1 MAIKDPDFGSL
12 HEFFIN
18 SAYKIHQPDTTFMME
33 KEGDQYKNISYRET
47 ILNIEKWAAY
57 LYHIGIRKGDK
68 IAIIL
73 DNCPEFI
80 YLDQALQ
87 KLGGVNVSIYPTL
100 TPEETAFIINDSESR
115 AVLVGNPF
123 LLKKFQK
130 VEDKCPSVIRIFTA
144 FDSKSGDT
152 KIITVDEL
160 KQKGE
165 ELWPSLRQEIE
176 SILPTILHNDLAAL
190 IYTSGTTGVP
200 KGTML
205 SHYNFMSNCYDAKE
219 LCPTI
224 NKHDRFLSF
233 LPLSHVYE
241 RMAGYYLPTFI
252 GAQIAFAESIEKISQ
267 NFMEAKPTIMTCVPR
282 LLERL
287 EARIRANADA
297 KGGISA
303 KIFYWSLKVGENYRH
318 KQEDKK
324 LIGPVLKLQHTLAEK
339 LVFSKIKEKL
349 GGRLKLLVSGG
360 GALPQHVGEFF
371 GNVGIRCQQGYGL
384 TETSPFVTVNEYER
398 QVHGTSGRVAPRQ
411 QVAIQDIET
420 KNILTLQTYDSF
432 RPDFESAEGEILCKG
447 PNIMLGYYNN
457 PVETALVMDAE
468 GWFHTGDIG
477 KFEKGYLK
485 ITDRYKNMLKTSL
498 GKNIYPTPI
507 ENAYLQSEK
516 IEQIFI
522 IGDKKEYVT
531 AIIIPK
537 EDHLKDFFGLNK
549 SFFEGGDDVIEDSKI
564 KSWLEEDIKKL
575 SQSLSNYARIRDFV
589 VKRKPFSVETGE
601 LTVTL
606 KQKRKI
612 IEEKYQQWIEK
623 LYQKTKSDA

>member
-1 MAIKDPDFGSL
+1 MAIKDPDFKSL
-12 HEFFIN
+12 HEFLLN
-18 SAYKIHQPDTTFMME
+18 SANVIHKPADTFMME
-33 KEGDQYKNISYRET
+33 KKDNTYVSISYAET
-47 ILNIEKWAAY
+47 LENINYWSAY
-57 LYHIGIRKGDK
+57 LHSIGIRKGDK
-68 IAIIL
+68 LAIIL
-73 DNCPEFI
+73 ENCPEFI
-80 YLDQALQ
+80 YFDQALQ
-87 KLGGVNVSIYPTL
+87 KLGAVNVSIYPTL
-100 TPEETAFIINDSESR
+100 TAEETAFILNDSESK
-115 AVLVGNPF
+115 AVLLGNHFQFKKFNKIEHECPKIKNVF
-123 LLKKFQK
+123 LAFDHKGTDEKTTTIEELKK
-130 VEDKCPSVIRIFTA
+130 
-144 FDSKSGDT
+144 
-152 KIITVDEL
+152 
-160 KQKGE
+160 KGKA
-165 ELWPSLRQEIE
+165 LYPSLKNDIDA
-176 SILPTILHNDLAAL
+176 ILPQIGHDDLAAL

-205 SHYNFMSNCYDAKE
+205 SHYNFMSNCYDGKD
-219 LCPTI
+219 LCPSI
-224 NKHDRFLSF
+224 NKDDRFLSF

-241 RMAGYYLPTFI
+241 RMAGYYLPTYI
-252 GAQIAFAESIEKISQ
+252 GAQIAFAESIEKIAQ
-267 NFMEAKPTIMTCVPR
+267 NFMEAQPTIMTCVPR

-287 EARIRANADA
+287 EARIRNNAIT

-303 KIFYWSLKVGENYRH
+303 KIFFWSLRIGEKYRL
-318 KQEDKK
+318 KRENKAA
-324 LIGPVLKLQHTLAEK
+324 IGPLLGIQHAIAEK
-339 LVFSKIKEKL
+339 LVFSKIKSKL

-384 TETSPFVTVNEYER
+384 TETSPFVSVNEFER

-420 KNILTLQTYDSF
+420 KQIITLQTYDSF
-432 RPDFESAEGEILCKG
+432 RPDFESGEGEIICKG
-447 PNIMLGYYNN
+447 PNIMKGYYNN
-457 PVETALVMDAE
+457 PEETALVMDAE

-507 ENAYLQSEK
+507 ENTYLQSDK

-549 SFFEGGDDVIEDSKI
+549 DFFVDEADVIEDEKI
-564 KSWLEEDIKKL
+564 KKWIEEDVKKL
-575 SQSLSNYARIRDFV
+575 SQSLSNYARIRDFI
-589 VKRKPFSVETGE
+589 VKRKPFSVESGE

-612 IEEKYQQWIEK
+612 IEERYNFWIEK
-623 LYQKTKSDA
+623 LYQKENA

>member
-1 MAIKDPDFGSL
+1 MPIKDPDFGSL
-12 HEFFIN
+12 HEFFMN
-18 SAYKIHQPDTTFMME
+18 SAYHIHQPDTTFMME
-33 KEGDQYKNISYRET
+33 KDGKDYKSISYRET
-47 ILNIEKWAAY
+47 IANIEKWAAY

-68 IAIIL
+68 VAIIL
-73 DNCPEFI
+73 ENCPEFI

-100 TPEETAFIINDSESR
+100 TAEETAFILNDSESK
-115 AVLVGNPF
+115 AVLLGNPF

-130 VEDKCPSVIRIFTA
+130 EESKCPHIQKIFTA
-144 FDSKSGDT
+144 FDPKVENPG
-152 KIITVDEL
+152 IISVDQL
-160 KQKGE
+160 KQEGAI
-165 ELWPSLRQEIE
+165 LWPGLKDEIE
-176 SILPTILHNDLAAL
+176 AILPTIMHNDLSAL

-219 LCPTI
+219 LCSSI
-224 NKHDRFLSF
+224 NKEDRFLSF

-287 EARIRANADA
+287 EARIRNNAVS
-297 KGGISA
+297 KGGLTT
-303 KIFYWSLKVGENYRH
+303 KIFFWSLKVGEAYRY
-318 KQEDKK
+318 KMEEKRMP
-324 LIGPVLKLQHTLAEK
+324 GPFLKAQHMLAEK
-339 LVFSKIKEKL
+339 LVFSKIKAKL
-349 GGRLKLLVSGG
+349 GGNLKLLVSGG

-371 GNVGIRCQQGYGL
+371 GNIGIRCQQGYGL
-384 TETSPFVTVNEYER
+384 TETSPFVSVNEFER

-420 KNILTLQTYDSF
+420 KQMLTIQTYDSF
-432 RPDFESAEGEILCKG
+432 RPDFESGEGEILCKG

-457 PVETALVMDAE
+457 PEETALVMDAD

-507 ENAYLQSEK
+507 ENTYLQSEK

-549 SFFEGGDDVIEDSKI
+549 DFFESPHDVIEDEKI

-575 SQSLSNYARIRDFV
+575 SQSLSNYARIRNFI

-612 IEEKYQQWIEK
+612 IEQNYQNWIEK
-623 LYQKTKSDA
+623 LYQQN

>member
-1 MAIKDPDFGSL
+1 MEIKDPDFGSL
-12 HEFFIN
+12 HEFLLN
-18 SAYKIHQPDTTFMME
+18 SAYKIHNPDHVFLME
-33 KEGDQYKNISYRET
+33 KVGNEYQNITYKETFENI
-47 ILNIEKWAAY
+47 NKWAAY
-57 LYHIGIRKGDK
+57 LHHIGVRKGDK
-68 IAIIL
+68 LSIIL
-73 DNCPEFI
+73 ENCPEFI
-80 YLDQALQ
+80 YFDQALQ
-87 KLGGVNVSIYPTL
+87 KLGAVNVSIYPTL
-100 TPEETAFIINDSESR
+100 TPDETAFILNDSESI

-130 VEDKCPSVIRIFTA
+130 VESQCPKIQKVFTT
-144 FDSKSGDT
+144 FESNIESN
-152 KIITVDEL
+152 KIISVE
-160 KQKGE
+160 KAKAIGE
-165 ELWPSLRQEIE
+165 DLWPGLESEI
-176 SILPTILHNDLAAL
+176 SKILPSIQHNDLAAL

-205 SHYNFMSNCYDAKE
+205 SHYNFMSNCYDAKD

-224 NKHDRFLSF
+224 NKEDRFLSF

-241 RMAGYYLPTFI
+241 RMAGYYLPSFI

-267 NFMEAKPTIMTCVPR
+267 NFTEATPSIMTCVPR

-287 EARIRANADA
+287 ESRIKGNALA
-297 KGGISA
+297 KGGLAA
-303 KIFYWSLKVGENYRH
+303 KIFLWSLQVGEKYRLS
-318 KQEDKK
+318 KEENKS
-324 LIGPVLKLQHTLAEK
+324 IGFILSLQHRLADK
-339 LVFSKIKEKL
+339 LVFSKIKSKL
-349 GGRLKLLVSGG
+349 GGKLKLLVSGG

-371 GNVGIRCQQGYGL
+371 GNIGIRCQQGFGL
-384 TETSPFVTVNEYER
+384 TETSPFVTVNEFER

-420 KNILTLQTYDSF
+420 KKIITIQTYHNF
-432 RPDFESAEGEILCKG
+432 KPDFESAEGEILCKG

-457 PVETALVMDAE
+457 PSETALVMDAE

-507 ENAYLQSEK
+507 ENIYLQSDK

-522 IGDKKEYVT
+522 IGDKKEFVT

-549 SFFEGGDDVIEDSKI
+549 QFFEDETDVILDEKI
-564 KSWLEEDIKKL
+564 KNWIQEDIKKL

-589 VKRKPFSVETGE
+589 VKRKPFTVDTGE

-606 KQKRKI
+606 KQKRKV
-612 IEEKYQQWIEK
+612 IEDRYKIWIEK
-623 LYQKTKSDA
+623 MYE

>member
-1 MAIKDPDFGSL
+1 MATKDPDFKSL
-12 HEFFIN
+12 HEFLLN
-18 SAYKIHQPDTTFMME
+18 SANVIHNPESTFLME
-33 KEGDQYKNISYRET
+33 KDGNTFKEISYKET
-47 ILNIEKWAAY
+47 LENVNAWAAY
-57 LYHIGIRKGDK
+57 MHSIGIRKGDK
-68 IAIIL
+68 LAIIL
-73 DNCPEFI
+73 ENCPEFI
-80 YLDQALQ
+80 YFDQALQ
-87 KLGGVNVSIYPTL
+87 KLGAVNVSIYPTL
-100 TPEETAFIINDSESR
+100 TAEETAFILNDSDSK
-115 AVLVGNPF
+115 AVLLGNPF
-123 LLKKFQK
+123 QLKKFQK
-130 VEDKCPSVIRIFTA
+130 IEKDCPRITKVFLAFDYKDENEKFIKISSVKQNGQSLYPSVKA
-144 FDSKSGDT
+144 EMDA
-152 KIITVDEL
+152 
-160 KQKGE
+160 
-165 ELWPSLRQEIE
+165 
-176 SILPTILHNDLAAL
+176 ILPTIGHDDLSAL

-205 SHYNFMSNCYDAKE
+205 SHYNFMSNCYDGKD
-219 LCPTI
+219 LCSSI
-224 NKHDRFLSF
+224 NKSDRFLSF

-241 RMAGYYLPTFI
+241 RMAGYYLPTYI
-252 GAQIAFAESIEKISQ
+252 GAQIAFAESIEKIAQ

-287 EARIRANADA
+287 EARIRNNAIT
-297 KGGISA
+297 KGGIST
-303 KIFYWSLKVGENYRH
+303 KIFFWSLKIGEKYRN

-324 LIGPVLKLQHTLAEK
+324 AIGPILGIQHAIAEK
-339 LVFSKIKEKL
+339 LVFSKIKAKL

-384 TETSPFVTVNEYER
+384 TETSPFVSVNEFER

-420 KNILTLQTYDSF
+420 KAIITLQTYDSF
-432 RPDFESAEGEILCKG
+432 KPDFESGEGEILCKG
-447 PNIMLGYYNN
+447 PNIMKGYYNN
-457 PVETALVMDAE
+457 PEETALVMDSE

-507 ENAYLQSEK
+507 ENTYLQSEK

-549 SFFEGGDDVIEDSKI
+549 DFLEN
-564 KSWLEEDIKKL
+564 EEDIIIDEKIKKWIEEDVKKL
-575 SQSLSNYARIRDFV
+575 SQSLSNYARIRDFI
-589 VKRKPFSVETGE
+589 VKKKPFSIESGE

-612 IEEKYQQWIEK
+612 IEERYQFWIEK
-623 LYQKTKSDA
+623 LYQKENA